1 VKPPYVKKTVYLSL
15 GSNIGDRAAN
25 LKQATERL
33 QDVGTVVAASSL
45 YETDP
50 VEVEQQPMFLNC
62 ALAMET
68 ELTPWQFL
76 SQILALEQSMGRR
89 RTQLKGPRTID
100 IDIVFF
106 GDAVIDTSDLTVP
119 HPAMHQRRFVLEP
132 MAEIAPDAIHPVFKS
147 YVRELLS
154 ALPQDA
160 GKVRRYEEPAASS

>member
-1 VKPPYVKKTVYLSL
+1 VKNTVYLSL

-25 LKQATERL
+25 LQQASERL
-33 QDVGTVVAASSL
+33 QDLGTVVAASSL

-68 ELTPWQFL
+68 ELTPRQFL
-76 SQILALEQSMGRR
+76 SRILALERSMGRR
-89 RTQLKGPRTID
+89 RTRVKGPRTID

-106 GDAVIDTSDLTVP
+106 GNEVVNTPTLTIP

-132 MAEIAPDAIHPVFKS
+132 LAEIAPDARHPVLQRS
-147 YVRELLS
+147 VRELLQ
-154 ALPQDA
+154 ALPQGT
-160 GKVRRYEEPAASS
+160 GKMRRYQS

>member
-1 VKPPYVKKTVYLSL
+1 VKKTVYLSL

-33 QDVGTVVAASSL
+33 RDLGTIVAASSL

-68 ELTPWQFL
+68 DLMPRQFL
-76 SQILALEQSMGRR
+76 SRILALEQSMGRR
-89 RTQLKGPRTID
+89 RTQVKGPRKID

-106 GDAVIDTSDLTVP
+106 GNAVVETQALTIP

-132 MAEIAPDAIHPVFKS
+132 LAEIAPEARHPVFKHTM
-147 YVRELLS
+147 RELLQ
-154 ALPQDA
+154 ALPQGT
-160 GKVRRYEEPAASS
+160 GKVRRYNAPIAAP